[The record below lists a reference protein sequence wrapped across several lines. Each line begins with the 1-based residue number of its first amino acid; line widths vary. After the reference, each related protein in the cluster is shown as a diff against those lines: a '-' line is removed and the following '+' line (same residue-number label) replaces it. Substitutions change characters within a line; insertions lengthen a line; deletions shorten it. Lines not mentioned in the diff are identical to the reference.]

1 MGAATP
7 RTGFDWDRV
16 TAISALLV
24 SFVAV
29 GVAAYTAQL
38 QRQQVR
44 AQVWPRAQF
53 YNAGALGEFHVA
65 NKGMGPLIVRSAR
78 VTLDGK
84 PLKNWGQLATAL
96 GLPPERMGYSSLNG
110 AVLSSGEDMT
120 YLQPGTKEQF
130 TALRAV
136 AGERWNAT
144 ICYCSALEECW
155 TTQSHPRG
163 TEDVTREVDA
173 CPRFDPALEFE
184 N

>member
-1 MGAATP
+1 MNAAAP
-7 RTGFDWDRV
+7 RTNFDWDRV

-53 YNAGALGEFHVA
+53 YNAGALGDFHLA
-65 NKGMGPLIVRSAR
+65 NKGMGPLIVRSER
-78 VTLDGK
+78 VQLDGK
-84 PLKNWGQLATAL
+84 PIKNWGELAKAV
-96 GLPPERMGYSSLNG
+96 GQSPDGMGYSSLNG
-110 AVLSSGEDMT
+110 AVLAPGDDLT
-120 YLQPGTKEQF
+120 YLHPATKEQF
-130 TALRAV
+130 AAIRAI

-144 ICYCSALEECW
+144 ICYCSALDECC
-155 TTQSHPRG
+155 TAQSHPRG
-163 TEDVTREVDA
+163 IEDVTRETDA
-173 CPRFDPALEFE
+173 CPKFDPALEFD